1 MGNICKKKS
10 AHHQSTTGESE
21 GEVTRQNGFNV
32 LEFYDECLTN
42 RTCGLTQMNIFF
54 KQNKLSFIDKL
65 VLDTLNVIKS
75 LFDCDKEIPQ
85 SMIKLQILADMEKG
99 WINVINSMIN
109 VIPLHESL
117 GPSIILLLSEGF
129 SLPTKE
135 SILKL
140 PEILSTIEQTCTK
153 LAFNSKGRCGCK
165 RSNLSKYR
173 CTNKDCKINIGYA
186 KHRNFCVVI
195 SCLADKLAGPNSV
208 VLLTDSIL
216 NYLVSNINFNF
227 EPTVIL
233 FSLLA
238 LEKFAQ
244 TSKFLN

>member
-1 MGNICKKKS
+1 
-10 AHHQSTTGESE
+10 
-21 GEVTRQNGFNV
+21 
-32 LEFYDECLTN
+32 
-42 RTCGLTQMNIFF
+42 
-54 KQNKLSFIDKL
+54 
-65 VLDTLNVIKS
+65 
-75 LFDCDKEIPQ
+75 
-85 SMIKLQILADMEKG
+85 MEKG

-109 VIPLHESL
+109 VIPLQESL

-140 PEILSTIEQTCTK
+140 PEILSTIEEKCTK
-153 LAFNSKGRCGCK
+153 LAFTKGRCGCK

-173 CTNKDCKINIGYA
+173 CTNKDCKMNIGYA
-186 KHRNFCVVI
+186 KHRNYCVVL

-208 VLLTDSIL
+208 ILLTNSIL
-216 NYLVSNINFNF
+216 NYLISNINPNY

-233 FSLLA
+233 FSLIA

-244 TSKFLN
+244 TSRHRLYF